1 MATLR
6 VAPRAEDRDSAGSD
20 RDMVYDEEN
29 TKDHNKSIRERLA
42 KDKSSIL
49 LLLLLYVL
57 QGIPLGLAGSLPI
70 ILQTKKIG
78 YRQQAMFSLVSW
90 PFSIKLLWAP
100 IVDCIYSRTFGRR
113 KSWLV
118 PSQYLIGLTM
128 IILSYLVSNLLGS
141 ETVAPNVGF
150 LTIVFFFLHFLAAT
164 QDIAVDGWALTM
176 LSREN
181 VGYAS
186 TCNTVGQTAGFF
198 ISYTFFLALQSKDFC
213 NGYLRWEPQET
224 GMVELP
230 SFLFF
235 FGVLFLIVTTI
246 VWLMKRETCEVHS
259 ESHQDILAG
268 YMQLVSVLKLPS
280 IQTFALAVLTS
291 KVGSNFLQHN
301 T

>member
-1 MATLR
+1 MATQR
-6 VAPRAEDRDSAGSD
+6 AVTQQATRGEGKGEVAPEAA
-20 RDMVYDEEN
+20 MVYDEERS
-29 TKDHNKSIRERLA
+29 KECKSVREKLA

-100 IVDCIYSRTFGRR
+100 IVDCIYSRQFGRR

-128 IILSYLVSNLLGS
+128 IVLSYLIPSLLGS
-141 ETVAPNVGF
+141 DTVAPSVGV

-176 LSREN
+176 LSKEN

-186 TCNTVGQTAGFF
+186 TCNTVGQTIGFF
-198 ISYTFFLALQSKDFC
+198 ISYTIFLALQSKDFC
-213 NGYLRWEPQET
+213 NSYLRWEPQET
-224 GMVELP
+224 GIVELP
-230 SFLFF
+230 SFMYF
-235 FGVLFLIVTTI
+235 FGVLFLVVTTI
-246 VWLMKRETCEVHS
+246 VWLSKRERREEHDKENTT
-259 ESHQDILAG
+259 ILSG

-280 IQTFALAVLTS
+280 IQTLALAILTS
-291 KVGSNFLQHN
+291 KVARNCA
-301 T
+301 